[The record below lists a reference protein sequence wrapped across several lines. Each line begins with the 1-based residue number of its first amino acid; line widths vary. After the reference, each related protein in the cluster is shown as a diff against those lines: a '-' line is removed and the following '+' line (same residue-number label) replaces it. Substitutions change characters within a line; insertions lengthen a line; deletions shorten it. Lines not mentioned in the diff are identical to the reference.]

1 MNALILT
8 FFAACFAALS
18 NFFFRKNS
26 DGVSQASSYGYLLCF
41 YFLSL
46 LLSFIVFPQVW
57 HTPFNL
63 PMLIIGACVGVAN
76 VGVMVFTGQALQRG
90 PAGLTFAFQNVSSLL
105 PGLLLFFL
113 FGPAFGFMFTSM
125 KVFGIFLVLIGLFM
139 GANLNKNGQPLSRSW
154 LIFALSCFAFQALAL
169 TLIQWRCLL
178 FGCDENSHMLLPT
191 ALNESADA
199 WFMPGQF
206 GAAFL
211 VQGLLFYSEKRSL
224 QSREVLFGSLGGIA
238 NGITTCLLLLS
249 TKWAMPLEKTIL
261 LPCFAAGTIVLCN
274 FWASRV
280 YKERFN
286 IPSNVACSLG
296 IFLGTMA

>member
-8 FFAACFAALS
+8 LIAACFAALS

-26 DGVSQASSYGYLLCF
+26 GMSQASSSGYLLCF

-46 LLSFIVFPQVW
+46 ILSFIVFPKVW

-63 PMLIIGACVGVAN
+63 PMLLIGACVGVAN
-76 VGVMVFTGQALQRG
+76 VGMMLFTGLALKRG

-113 FGPAFGFMFTSM
+113 FGPDFGFMFTSM
-125 KVFGIFLVLIGLFM
+125 KALGIFFVIVGLFM
-139 GANLNKNGQPLSRSW
+139 GANLKGDGQALSKSW
-154 LIFALSCFAFQALAL
+154 LVFALTCFAFQALAL

-178 FGCDENSHMLLPT
+178 FGCDENNPHSLLPF

-206 GAAFL
+206 AAAFL
-211 VQGLLFYSEKRSL
+211 VQGLLFYSEKRRL
-224 QSREVLFGSLGGIA
+224 QSHEVLLGSLGGVV
-238 NGITTCLLLLS
+238 NGVTTCLLLLS
-249 TKWAMPLEKTIL
+249 TKWAMPMEKTIL
-261 LPCFAAGTIVLCN
+261 LPCFAAATIVLCN
-274 FWASRV
+274 LWASRI

-286 IPSNVACSLG
+286 IPSNVACTVG